1 MVGSTKKV
9 ASWEATS
16 VQIAGQEVPGF
27 PARGLMLAACE
38 RARPLSAA
46 MEVVKRILLLND
58 SVGVSYVT
66 EEEVWKEE
74 RKLRGDSY
82 D

>member
-1 MVGSTKKV
+1 
-9 ASWEATS
+9 
-16 VQIAGQEVPGF
+16 
-27 PARGLMLAACE
+27 MLAACE